1 MSELRPAAL
10 AAALVAH
17 LRGALDA
24 PALELAEPPSPLS
37 GGFDT
42 EIVTLRLRGG
52 PPAFARPL
60 VLRVLRPHHAP
71 AMVLREQT
79 VQNTVADQG
88 YPAPRVLLASA
99 DPAPLGA
106 PFLLMERVPGV
117 PLLAAG
123 WLGLDR
129 VLVDLQ
135 LRLHALDA
143 APLRRALGAEAT
155 FDGYLDALA
164 RRIDRTALAGLAPL
178 LGWLRERRPADDTL
192 AVCHGDFHPQNV
204 LVEHGA
210 ATGVLDWPNALLADP
225 VFDVAST
232 LGILRFVP
240 VDLVSTS
247 RPLRWLARVG
257 QPLLAARYLAGYRR
271 RRAIPVERLGYYQ
284 VAAGLRQ
291 LVRAGESRRRSAGAS
306 PGGLDASP
314 FAARLLAHARRV
326 TGLHAALPRPA

>member
-1 MSELRPAAL
+1 
-10 AAALVAH
+10 
-17 LRGALDA
+17 
-24 PALELAEPPSPLS
+24 
-37 GGFDT
+37 
-42 EIVTLRLRGG
+42 
-52 PPAFARPL
+52 
-60 VLRVLRPHHAP
+60 
-71 AMVLREQT
+71 
-79 VQNTVADQG
+79 
-88 YPAPRVLLASA
+88 
-99 DPAPLGA
+99 
-106 PFLLMERVPGV
+106 MERVPGV

-143 APLRRALGAEAT
+143 APLRRALGDEAT
-155 FDGYLDALA
+155 FDGYLDSLA
-164 RRIDRTALAGLAPL
+164 RRIDRAALAGLAPL
-178 LGWLRERRPADDTL
+178 LGWLRERRPPDDTL

-210 ATGVLDWPNALLADP
+210 ATGVLDWPNALVADP

-240 VDLVSTS
+240 VGLVSTS

-271 RRAIPVERLGYYQ
+271 RRVIPTERLDYYQ

-291 LVRAGESRRRSAGAS
+291 LVRAGESRRRSAGAP

>member
-1 MSELRPAAL
+1 
-10 AAALVAH
+10 
-17 LRGALDA
+17 
-24 PALELAEPPSPLS
+24 
-37 GGFDT
+37 
-42 EIVTLRLRGG
+42 
-52 PPAFARPL
+52 
-60 VLRVLRPHHAP
+60 
-71 AMVLREQT
+71 
-79 VQNTVADQG
+79 
-88 YPAPRVLLASA
+88 
-99 DPAPLGA
+99 
-106 PFLLMERVPGV
+106 MERVPGV

-155 FDGYLDALA
+155 FDGYLDSLA
-164 RRIDRTALAGLAPL
+164 RRIDRAGLAGLAPL
-178 LGWLRERRPADDTL
+178 LAWLRERRPADDTL
-192 AVCHGDFHPQNV
+192 AVCHGDLHPQNV

-284 VAAGLRQ
+284 VAWWFVLVPGGVFEHLPRVGLRH
-291 LVRAGESRRRSAGAS
+291 ESRRRSDGA
-306 PGGLDASP
+306 PPRGLDASP

-326 TGLHAALPRPA
+326 TGLDAALPRLA